1 MALQVKVTNNAVFVI
16 RDKTE
21 TETTS
26 KLFIPD
32 KGREKPHTGVVY
44 GVGGLVKDPE
54 IKRSKGKKALFHK
67 GTGQEIEFEGQTYL
81 VLDAS
86 HVIGIV

>member
-1 MALQVKVTNNAVFVI
+1 MAIKVTNNSVFVI

-21 TETTS
+21 TETAGS
-26 KLFIPD
+26 KLFIPGS
-32 KGREKPHTGVVY
+32 GREKPHTGVVY

-67 GTGQEIEFEGQTYL
+67 GTGQEIEYEGQTYL

-86 HVIGIV
+86 HIIGIV

>member
-1 MALQVKVTNNAVFVI
+1 MAIKVTNNSVFII

-21 TETTS
+21 SETAGT
-26 KLFIPD
+26 KLFIPGS
-32 KGREKPHTGVVY
+32 GREKPHSGLVY

-67 GTGQEIEFEGQTYL
+67 GTGQEIEYEGQTYI

-86 HVIGIV
+86 HIIAIV

>member
-1 MALQVKVTNNAVFVI
+1 MPIKVTNNAVWII

-21 TETTS
+21 TETAS
-26 KLFIPD
+26 KLFIPGQ
-32 KGREKPHTGVVY
+32 GREKPNTGIVF

-67 GTGQEIEFEGQTYL
+67 GTGQELEYEGQTYL
-81 VLDAS
+81 ILDAS
-86 HVIGIV
+86 HVIGVV

>member
-1 MALQVKVTNNAVFVI
+1 MAGQIKVTNNSVFVI

-21 TETTS
+21 TETAS
-26 KLFIPD
+26 KLFIPGS
-32 KGREKPHTGVVY
+32 GREKPHTGVVY

-67 GTGQEIEFEGQTYL
+67 GVGQEIEYEGQTYL
-81 VLDAS
+81 VLDAA
-86 HVIGIV
+86 HVIAIV

>member
-1 MALQVKVTNNAVFVI
+1 MGGQVKVTNNSVFVI

-21 TETTS
+21 TETTT

-32 KGREKPHTGVVY
+32 KGREKPNIGIVY

-67 GTGQEIEFEGQTYL
+67 GTGQEIDYEGQTYL
-81 VLDAS
+81 ILDAG
-86 HVIGIV
+86 HIIGIV

>member
-1 MALQVKVTNNAVFVI
+1 MAIKVTNNAVFII

-21 TETTS
+21 TETTT

-32 KGREKPHTGVVY
+32 KGREKPNTGVVY

-67 GTGQEIEFEGQTYL
+67 GTGQEIEYEGETYL
-81 VLDAS
+81 VLDAG
-86 HVIGIV
+86 HIIGIV

>member
-1 MALQVKVTNNAVFVI
+1 MSIKVTNNAVFII

-21 TETTS
+21 TETSGT
-26 KLFIPD
+26 KLFIPSSGRD
-32 KGREKPHTGVVY
+32 KPNTGVVY

-67 GTGQEIEFEGQTYL
+67 GTGQEIEYEGQEYL
-81 VLDAS
+81 ILDAG
-86 HVIGIV
+86 HIIGIV

>member
-1 MALQVKVTNNAVFVI
+1 MAIKVTNNSVFVI

-21 TETTS
+21 SETAGT
-26 KLFIPD
+26 KLFIPGS
-32 KGREKPHTGVVY
+32 GREKPHTGVVY

-67 GTGQEIEFEGQTYL
+67 GTGQEIEYEGQTYL

-86 HVIGIV
+86 HIIAIA